1 MQASGLTMLVWSS
14 ASFRTAVDDGG
25 AAAAVDDGENVPLSE
40 DEGDEAGD
48 EADARAADAR
58 AADAAQEAA
67 WLATLVRV
75 RDLLAQQA
83 QVSPLPDGQVHVA
96 MACARTNADAI
107 TIAGLARRNE
117 LPAAA
122 YTGEQTVA
130 QRRRF
135 MDSFRDGEIRLLVIC
150 NMLLEGF
157 DHPQVSV
164 VAVMSHVTSVIKF
177 SQFLGRAVRLVR
189 PGPPQQLAY
198 CVHHRFFRQ
207 DALFVQYDEDRLILD
222 HINRAERQFH
232 VAVHL
237 DDEEEEAVDAED
249 EEEAVIFE
257 AVINARAE

>member
-1 MQASGLTMLVWSS
+1 
-14 ASFRTAVDDGG
+14 
-25 AAAAVDDGENVPLSE
+25 
-40 DEGDEAGD
+40 
-48 EADARAADAR
+48 
-58 AADAAQEAA
+58 
-67 WLATLVRV
+67 
-75 RDLLAQQA
+75 
-83 QVSPLPDGQVHVA
+83 